1 MALRVLPRSFY
12 SRPTVEVAR
21 DLLGHILEYRG
32 RQGRIL
38 EVEAY
43 LGEGD
48 EAAHAFRGLTPRT
61 KVLFGPPG
69 HAYVYFIYGMYHCLN
84 VVAEPEG
91 TAGCVLIRGVE
102 GWGDGPGKL
111 TRAAGIDLSLNG
123 SDLVTGPLRI
133 LAAPHPP
140 KETVTVTPRIGIR
153 RSAEL
158 MLRFALEA

>member
-21 DLLGHILEYRG
+21 DLLGHILDYEGKRG
-32 RQGRIL
+32 RIV

-48 EAAHAFRGLTPRT
+48 EAAHSARGLTPRT
-61 KVLFGPPG
+61 RVLFGPPG
-69 HAYVYFIYGMYHCLN
+69 HAYVYFIYGMHHCLN

-91 TAGCVLIRGVE
+91 TAGCVLIRAVE

-111 TRAAGIDLSLNG
+111 TRALGIGLELNG
-123 SDLVTGPLRI
+123 CDLLKGPLRI
-133 LAAPHPP
+133 LESPHPL
-140 KETVTVTPRIGIR
+140 KEALEVTPRIGIR

-158 MLRFALEA
+158 MLRFRLEG